1 MAGVLK
7 KRENLDIQGRPQR
20 HACTERQQEGGRL
33 QAKERRLRRNMS
45 CWHLFFFFLT
55 VVGLCCCAR
64 GLSNCGKWVLPSS
77 CSAGASHCGGFSC
90 CRAQA
95 LECGLSSCGAQA

>member
-20 HACTERQQEGGRL
+20 HACTERQQDGGRL

-45 CWHLFFFFLT
+45 CWHLFFFFDCAGTLL
-55 VVGLCCCAR
+55 LCT
-64 GLSNCGKWVLPSS
+64 
-77 CSAGASHCGGFSC
+77 GF
-90 CRAQA
+90 
-95 LECGLSSCGAQA
+95 L